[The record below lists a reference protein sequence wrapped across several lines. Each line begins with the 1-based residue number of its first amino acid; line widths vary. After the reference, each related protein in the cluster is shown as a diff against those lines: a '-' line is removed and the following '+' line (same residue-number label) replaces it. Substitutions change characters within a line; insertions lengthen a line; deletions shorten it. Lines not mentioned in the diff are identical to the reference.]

1 MAGGRLIRADGVQ
14 IGKSL
19 HVTAINADQTVD
31 PGDGILTHVTF
42 TTVTAGTLQ
51 LREGTVAGPILATF
65 GANTPAGTYQIGTS
79 YSGGLHAIIAAA
91 VIEAIIGMGGE

>member
-1 MAGGRLIRADGVQ
+1 VQ

-19 HVTAINADQTVD
+19 RVTAINADQTVD
-31 PGDGILTHVTF
+31 PGDGILLHVTF
-42 TTVTAGTLQ
+42 LQSTVGTLQ
-51 LREGTVAGPILATF
+51 LREGSIAGAILATF
-65 GANTPAGTYQIGTS
+65 AASTPPGTYVIGTS